1 MAVVAIMGKA
11 AFIDSSHLH
20 ELRTHKLKRRSIG
33 TRSGQ

>member
-20 ELRTHKLKRRSIG
+20 ELRT
-33 TRSGQ
+33 TQAQTTTNWD